1 MTRIRQIIRLMT
13 ELDLGYDR
21 TALPKP
27 ADTTYLPVSGPV
39 AGKIVPFKLPDVDD
53 DADAELPS
61 LPFMWVPVEEP
72 TPSRWYPARTQGH
85 SRGTIVHPK
94 MNKAITYSST
104 YEMNILYM
112 LSACRDVV
120 KIEDQ
125 PASIYVTG
133 RCGGKYQHTIDYRA
147 ELASGYRI
155 GIAVRPTWLIEKDDL
170 HETVERINA
179 GSLQNFADEAI
190 LMTEREITN
199 DRGWNAK
206 TILHYLLTEDDELT
220 MSRMLNLASRISGT
234 FSIYDLIR
242 GTNQPALAWAA
253 VFKLIYRGI
262 LVPAHPDR
270 KIVDKPFVSFS
281 PLAIH

>member
-13 ELDLGYDR
+13 ELGLGYDR
-21 TALPKP
+21 TAVPTP
-27 ADTTYLPVSGPV
+27 AHTTYLPVSGST
-39 AGKIVPFKLPDVDD
+39 AGRIVPFGVPDVDED
-53 DADAELPS
+53 NYADLPS

-72 TPSRWYPARTQGH
+72 TPSRWYPARTKGH
-85 SRGTIVHPK
+85 SRGTVVHPM

-120 KIEDQ
+120 KIDDQ
-125 PASIYVTG
+125 PASIYVS
-133 RCGGKYQHTIDYRA
+133 GGGGEYRHTIDYRA
-147 ELASGYRI
+147 TLASGYRI
-155 GIAVRPTWLIEKDDL
+155 AIAVRPTWLIEKDDL

-179 GSLQNFADEAI
+179 GSLRNFADEAV
-190 LMTEREITN
+190 LLTEREITN

-206 TILHYLLTEDDELT
+206 AILHYLRTDDEFT
-220 MSRMLNLASRISGT
+220 VSRLLDIASRISGT
-234 FSIYDLIR
+234 VSIYDLIR
-242 GTNQPALAWAA
+242 GFDQPALAWTA
-253 VFKLIYRGI
+253 VFKLIYRGV

-270 KIVDKPFVSFS
+270 KIVDKPFVSFN